1 MQLTKFTDYA
11 LRVLMYAAL
20 NRDRKVTITELAEK
34 YNLPKNHLLK
44 VVHLLSKEGLLH
56 STRGRNGGLVLGK
69 EPEKITVGYVV
80 QRFEPQLNIVDCA
93 NPRCVIAVGCV
104 LKKALD
110 EALEAFLDVLDHY
123 TIADLIRNENHML
136 IQFGID
142 VSLSHH

>member
-11 LRVLMYAAL
+11 LRVLIYAAL
-20 NRDRKVTITELAEK
+20 NKDRKVTIAELSEK

-44 VVHLLSKEGLLH
+44 VVHLLSKEGLLL

-69 EPEKITVGYVV
+69 APEKITVGYVV

-110 EALEAFLDVLDHY
+110 EALESFLEVLNQY
-123 TIADLIRNENHML
+123 TIADLVMNENHIL
-136 IQFGID
+136 LQFGLDI
-142 VSLSHH
+142 SLPHH